1 MIWSTLA
8 LFDNKR
14 NARRKDIMSVA
25 TLGPPFRR
33 RVSLTIRV
41 SIILILAV
49 VIPLLITVI
58 GSELILRPTLLSQ
71 AANEME
77 NDAQSHSQAID
88 ALLIARVQS
97 VVSVGRFL
105 AIQKF
110 LSGDEMFRQQALN
123 ELALGN
129 RLDPNYSNWSLF
141 DVQGKPR
148 LAYPTVSGP
157 RGKYTIPP
165 EIMQQLHGV
174 NKTRIS
180 DVYLDDQTHIAF
192 IDIYASITAPD
203 STLLGFG
210 RSTLK
215 LSEVWTAVNNET
227 NAAPGSYAM
236 ILDGHGVRIAYTNR
250 DNTAITLPQAL
261 FKSIAP
267 LPAALQ
273 QRINDENLYG
283 NNRTPVKVLSDSELV
298 RMQNDPQF
306 PTTFQFTPALQEEAF
321 QACRATSK
329 VIPWT
334 YLVLRPVNT
343 ITGAANQQDIYLFLL
358 AGVITLL
365 AAFVGILIGRSIT
378 RPILSA
384 VSSLLTNSQML
395 KTLADREQVMSTEQ
409 MWIVESSQNG
419 LQSVKYY
426 SDATNIAAHRLDA
439 IGKDLAMNLERL
451 DAWHIRQ
458 LLQEIQTA
466 ANYIEKASAHQERS
480 SKSLTTAIQVTNQVT
495 EQLAENATSTSEAA
509 TQLEEVIERLRRV
522 VGQ

>member
-1 MIWSTLA
+1 
-8 LFDNKR
+8 
-14 NARRKDIMSVA
+14 MSVA
-25 TLGPPFRR
+25 NPVLPFRK

-77 NDAQSHSQAID
+77 NDAQSHSQAVD
-88 ALLIARVQS
+88 SLLIARVQNI
-97 VVSVGRFL
+97 VSVGHFL

-141 DVQGKPR
+141 DVRGNAR
-148 LAYPTVSGP
+148 LAYPTMPAP

-203 STLLGFG
+203 NTLPGFG

-215 LSEVWTAVNNET
+215 LSEIWTAVNNET

-236 ILDGHGVRIAYTNR
+236 IFDGRGVRIAYTNI
-250 DNTAITLPQAL
+250 DNTATTLPQAL

-267 LPAALQ
+267 LSAELQ
-273 QRINDENLYG
+273 QRISNENLYG
-283 NNRTPVKVLSDSELV
+283 NSSTPVKVLPDPELV
-298 RMQNDPQF
+298 NIQNNPQS
-306 PTTFQFTPALQEEAF
+306 PATFQFTPALQTEAF
-321 QACRATSK
+321 QACRSISK
-329 VIPWT
+329 VVPWT

-343 ITGAANQQDIYLFLL
+343 ITRAANQQDIYLFLL
-358 AGVITLL
+358 AAVVTLL
-365 AAFVGILIGRSIT
+365 AAIVGILIGRSIT

-384 VSSLLTNSQML
+384 VSSLFTNSQML
-395 KTLADREQVMSTEQ
+395 KTLANHEQVMATEQ

-439 IGKDLAMNLERL
+439 IGKELAQNLERL
-451 DAWHIRQ
+451 DARQMRQ

-466 ANYIEKASAHQERS
+466 TSYIEKASTHQERS

-495 EQLAENATSTSEAA
+495 EQLAANATSTSEAA
-509 TQLEEVIERLRRV
+509 TQLEEVIERLRQV
-522 VGQ
+522 VGK